1 MKKIFLLLICLNLI
15 FSKLEEETIYD
26 LILNLYKIELD
37 EINKRG
43 TISFVTNS
51 SRTVEI
57 FDESDI
63 EKQIFDSQIF
73 IKDSTVN
80 AKVKC
85 SLWKPKEE
93 SIYIL
98 CKLQEDL
105 EEDRKYIKL
114 EEYILNY
121 KEKKIKIFSEDYLKL
136 EIVENFT
143 VPILYA
149 DKQILDFNDGKNI
162 YELKFNII
170 LFLEDGD
177 SFSIVDTNI
186 PFQNFINIR
195 DNCTIKGD
203 EFICKIDKNNFE
215 GFLLCKEEI
224 FQILIFSE
232 KYGLILQPLIFDVVI
247 KYNMNKENIYVQIKK
262 LLNNAISKNEIIAY
276 ETNVTQIFQSAT
288 NIFNLNLISQSSLGT
303 SKFNVSLKN
312 IKIISL

>member
-1 MKKIFLLLICLNLI
+1 M
-15 FSKLEEETIYD
+15 
-26 LILNLYKIELD
+26 
-37 EINKRG
+37 
-43 TISFVTNS
+43 
-51 SRTVEI
+51 
-57 FDESDI
+57 
-63 EKQIFDSQIF
+63 
-73 IKDSTVN
+73 
-80 AKVKC
+80 
-85 SLWKPKEE
+85 
-93 SIYIL
+93 
-98 CKLQEDL
+98 
-105 EEDRKYIKL
+105 
-114 EEYILNY
+114 
-121 KEKKIKIFSEDYLKL
+121 
-136 EIVENFT
+136 ENFT
-143 VPILYA
+143 VLILYA

-170 LFLEDGD
+170 SFLEDGD

-262 LLNNAISKNEIIAY
+262 LINNAISKNEIIAY

-288 NIFNLNLISQSSLGT
+288 NIFNFNLISQSSLET

>member
-26 LILNLYKIELD
+26 LILNLYKIEID

-73 IKDSTVN
+73 IKDSTVT

-203 EFICKIDKNNFE
+203 EFICKIDK
-215 GFLLCKEEI
+215 
-224 FQILIFSE
+224 
-232 KYGLILQPLIFDVVI
+232 
-247 KYNMNKENIYVQIKK
+247 KK
-262 LLNNAISKNEIIAY
+262 
-276 ETNVTQIFQSAT
+276 F
-288 NIFNLNLISQSSLGT
+288 
-303 SKFNVSLKN
+303 
-312 IKIISL
+312 

>member
-1 MKKIFLLLICLNLI
+1 MW
-15 FSKLEEETIYD
+15 
-26 LILNLYKIELD
+26 ILNLYKIELD

-63 EKQIFDSQIF
+63 EKQIFDSKIF
-73 IKDSTVN
+73 IKDSTVT

-85 SLWKPKEE
+85 PLWKPKEE

-149 DKQILDFNDGKNI
+149 DKQILGFNDGKNI
-162 YELKFNII
+162 Y
-170 LFLEDGD
+170 
-177 SFSIVDTNI
+177 
-186 PFQNFINIR
+186 
-195 DNCTIKGD
+195 
-203 EFICKIDKNNFE
+203 
-215 GFLLCKEEI
+215 
-224 FQILIFSE
+224 
-232 KYGLILQPLIFDVVI
+232 
-247 KYNMNKENIYVQIKK
+247 
-262 LLNNAISKNEIIAY
+262 
-276 ETNVTQIFQSAT
+276 
-288 NIFNLNLISQSSLGT
+288 
-303 SKFNVSLKN
+303 
-312 IKIISL
+312 